1 MSIFL
6 YNFVRRLIKMPQK
19 VRILKN
25 ILLFG
30 LLAISSGVCA
40 QAGATVY
47 NSLNLPY
54 SARHNALG
62 GSNVSTS
69 DGDLGMA
76 LNNPALLSQASDK
89 LLSLNYAYYGAS
101 MNFASVLY
109 GHNWGHNYS
118 GYAIHYLDYGKF
130 AYADEYGNLL
140 GTTFSAR
147 DFLFEGMYAR
157 QLSHGFR
164 IGAAIKGLYSSYESY
179 SSFALGADVGA
190 YYSIPDST
198 LQIGLSLQNIGWQL
212 KGFYSDEYGQKLA
225 SLPLNLQLGLSYK
238 LAHAPLRFSLTI
250 HNMQTWNLS
259 YVGIDEKQANHKSQD
274 TWYNTLFSHTVWAV
288 DIVPK
293 KDVFW
298 LTVSYNHRRRREM
311 AIQDQFSLAGL
322 AIGTGFH
329 VKGVRIGAAFSQY
342 TRGNFT
348 FQTSI
353 SLQINELMK

>member
-1 MSIFL
+1 M
-6 YNFVRRLIKMPQK
+6 
-19 VRILKN
+19 
-25 ILLFG
+25 
-30 LLAISSGVCA
+30 
-40 QAGATVY
+40 
-47 NSLNLPY
+47 
-54 SARHNALG
+54 
-62 GSNVSTS
+62 
-69 DGDLGMA
+69 
-76 LNNPALLSQASDK
+76 
-89 LLSLNYAYYGAS
+89 
-101 MNFASVLY
+101 
-109 GHNWGHNYS
+109 
-118 GYAIHYLDYGKF
+118 
-130 AYADEYGNLL
+130 
-140 GTTFSAR
+140 
-147 DFLFEGMYAR
+147 
-157 QLSHGFR
+157 
-164 IGAAIKGLYSSYESY
+164 
-179 SSFALGADVGA
+179 
-190 YYSIPDST
+190 
-198 LQIGLSLQNIGWQL
+198 QNIGWQL

-259 YVGIDEKQANHKSQD
+259 YVGIDEKQANNKSQD

-353 SLQINELMK
+353 SLHINELMK